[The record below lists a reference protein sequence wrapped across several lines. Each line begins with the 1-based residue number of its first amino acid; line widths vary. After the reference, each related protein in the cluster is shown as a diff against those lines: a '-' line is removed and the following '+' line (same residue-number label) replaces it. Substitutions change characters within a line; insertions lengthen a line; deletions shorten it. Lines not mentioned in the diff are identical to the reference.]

1 MCSQIDVFPTLFG
14 QLHWSYTSNFFGT
27 NVLADGYKERALMGT
42 YLKLAHK
49 KDNRVIILSNQKN
62 NSNYIWNSI
71 SNHLKVV
78 PMDKEKLNETIA
90 WYQTADYLYLNN
102 KLK

>member
-1 MCSQIDVFPTLFG
+1 MNANSFPSTFWATELELF
-14 QLHWSYTSNFFGT
+14 WI
-27 NVLADGYKERALMGT
+27 NVLKKAYKERALIGT

-49 KDNRVIILSNQKN
+49 TNENVCILSNQKKN
-62 NSNYIWNSI
+62 ANYKWNPI
-71 SNHLKVV
+71 SNHLLLLPENKS
-78 PMDKEKLNETIA
+78 KLYETIA